1 MKMKLLKPLVFDATP
16 LIYLC
21 KIGLSN
27 VLIQFSEEKYTTPQV
42 VQEVVS
48 KGKSLGAPDAFVAE
62 QLVQQ
67 SIVKV
72 KKPSN
77 VAFVKQLAKIPDLH
91 HAEIEV
97 LALAKEMNGIAI
109 LDESI
114 ARQVARIYNIEAH
127 GTVYLL
133 LRLLFRGTLSK
144 KQVREAIDQM
154 IAAGWRLTA
163 EEYRKLL
170 KDLE

>member
-1 MKMKLLKPLVFDATP
+1 VKLLKPLVFNATP

-27 VLIQFSEEKYTTPQV
+27 VLVQFSEEKYMTPDV
-42 VQEVVS
+42 VKEVVD
-48 KGKSLGAPDAFVAE
+48 KGKSLGAPDAFVVE

-67 SIVKV
+67 SVLKV
-72 KKPSN
+72 KAPSN
-77 VAFVKQLAKIPDLH
+77 VAFIEQLVKIPDLH
-91 HAEIEV
+91 QAEIQV

-109 LDESI
+109 LDEGI

-133 LRLLFRGTLSK
+133 LRLLFKGIFSK
-144 KQVREAIDQM
+144 EQVREAVDRM
-154 IAAGWRLTA
+154 ITIGWRLTA
-163 EEYRKLL
+163 EEYRTLL
-170 KDLE
+170 KELE